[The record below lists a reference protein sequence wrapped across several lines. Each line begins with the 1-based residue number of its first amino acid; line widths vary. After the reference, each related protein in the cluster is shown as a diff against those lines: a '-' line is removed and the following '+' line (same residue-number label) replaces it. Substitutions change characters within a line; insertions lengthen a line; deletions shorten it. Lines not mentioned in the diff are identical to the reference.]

1 MLWLIST
8 LLDIL
13 WKDKIYR
20 SLAKVVT
27 LPSIE
32 VVAVVG
38 FFVVVVVGVG
48 VVGVS
53 VGVFVVVV
61 VLVVGFVVVVVVVA
75 NAEKRLH
82 GQFTIG
88 VIVFMRQRL
97 VSTNLTAVCE

>member
-1 MLWLIST
+1 MIST

-61 VLVVGFVVVVVVVA
+61 VLVVGFFVVVVVVVVA

-88 VIVFMRQRL
+88 VIVLMRQRL